1 MKEDILK
8 EEYKFAEIEIL
19 RFDRSDVIT
28 TSGEGDE
35 VSSDMSNSGW
45 TQW

>member
-1 MKEDILK
+1 MKKNLLRG
-8 EEYKFAEIEIL
+8 EYEVAEIKIL
-19 RFDRSDVIT
+19 RFDLADVIT

-35 VSSDMSNSGW
+35 VSSDMSNNGW